1 MADSNQAQEAK
12 KRGNTHFKAKDF
24 EKAIAE
30 YTTAISLD
38 STDHTFFSNRSAC
51 YAKIG
56 DFAKS
61 LQDANKVIELK
72 PDFARGYSRKGFA
85 MEKLGRP
92 GEQVMECYKEGLD
105 NCPEDKQLIDA
116 FKRVMMTQRKGLV
129 SPQALQMALLDPE
142 INSWYQTDS
151 NFKNM
156 IDTCV
161 SGFPNQ
167 QQLMMWM
174 QDKKFMK
181 FLQTATGGPGGNMQA
196 DDVPAS
202 SPSKA
207 DPGKAA
213 PEPAKEPTPEPISP
227 EEQAEIDRKN
237 KAEIIK
243 KQGNEYYKKKDFD
256 KAIEFYK
263 QAQEVAPE
271 VPAYLLNQAAALMM
285 KGDLDSCETMCLE
298 AIKVSRKHLCDYT
311 WDAKAYNRL
320 ATVAEK
326 RGDFEQAVK
335 HLEFSLQE
343 ISDSKVRSRLKKMK
357 LALRKKKAQDLLN
370 PEEAL
375 EYKAK
380 ADDAFRSGKWKEA
393 IDLYQESIKRNPN
406 DPKVYNNRS
415 TALCKVMG
423 WDAALEDVAKAI
435 SLNDKWVKPYLR
447 KAKIEQALQQ
457 YHKALKTLK
466 IALNM
471 VEDEEIPKVRQAM
484 MELNMA
490 IQSANMN
497 RDSAATRQQ
506 RALEDPDIVSIL
518 QDPVIDGLLK
528 QAKAGDGA
536 ALQKAMRTDEIVRE
550 KMELLIA
557 AGIIQ

>member
-1 MADSNQAQEAK
+1 
-12 KRGNTHFKAKDF
+12 
-24 EKAIAE
+24 
-30 YTTAISLD
+30 
-38 STDHTFFSNRSAC
+38 
-51 YAKIG
+51 
-56 DFAKS
+56 
-61 LQDANKVIELK
+61 
-72 PDFARGYSRKGFA
+72 
-85 MEKLGRP
+85 
-92 GEQVMECYKEGLD
+92 
-105 NCPEDKQLIDA
+105 
-116 FKRVMMTQRKGLV
+116 
-129 SPQALQMALLDPE
+129 
-142 INSWYQTDS
+142 
-151 NFKNM
+151 
-156 IDTCV
+156 
-161 SGFPNQ
+161 
-167 QQLMMWM
+167 
-174 QDKKFMK
+174 MK

-196 DDVPAS
+196 EDVPAS

-227 EEQAEIDRKN
+227 EEQADIDRKN
-237 KAEIIK
+237 KAEDIK
-243 KQGNEYYKKKDFD
+243 KQGNEFYKKKDFD

-357 LALRKKKAQDLLN
+357 VALQKKKAQDLLN

-393 IDLYQESIKRNPN
+393 IDLYQESIRRNPN

>member
-1 MADSNQAQEAK
+1 
-12 KRGNTHFKAKDF
+12 
-24 EKAIAE
+24 
-30 YTTAISLD
+30 
-38 STDHTFFSNRSAC
+38 
-51 YAKIG
+51 
-56 DFAKS
+56 
-61 LQDANKVIELK
+61 
-72 PDFARGYSRKGFA
+72 
-85 MEKLGRP
+85 
-92 GEQVMECYKEGLD
+92 
-105 NCPEDKQLIDA
+105 
-116 FKRVMMTQRKGLV
+116 
-129 SPQALQMALLDPE
+129 
-142 INSWYQTDS
+142 
-151 NFKNM
+151 
-156 IDTCV
+156 
-161 SGFPNQ
+161 
-167 QQLMMWM
+167 
-174 QDKKFMK
+174 MK
-181 FLQTATGGPGGNMQA
+181 FLGTATGGPGGNMQR
-196 DDVPAS
+196 DDSPAS

-213 PEPAKEPTPEPISP
+213 PEPPKEPTPEPISP
-227 EEQAEIDRKN
+227 EEQAEIHRKN
-237 KAEIIK
+237 KAEIVK
-243 KQGNEYYKKKDFD
+243 KEGNEHYKAKKFE
-256 KAIEFYK
+256 KALECYK
-263 QAQEVAPE
+263 IAQEIAPE
-271 VPAYLLNQAAALMM
+271 VPAYLLNQAAVLMM
-285 KGDLDSCETMCLE
+285 TGDLDSCEKMCLD
-298 AIKVSRKHLCDYT
+298 AIKVSREHLCDYT

-326 RGDFEQAVK
+326 RGDLEQAVK

-357 LALRKKKAQDLLN
+357 LALQKKKAADLIN

-380 ADDAFRSGKWKEA
+380 ADDAFRGGKWKEA
-393 IDLYQESIKRNPN
+393 IDLYQESIKRNPK

-528 QAKAGDGA
+528 RAKSGDGA
-536 ALQKAMRTDEIVRE
+536 ALQKAMRTDEAVRE

>member
-1 MADSNQAQEAK
+1 MQRDDS
-12 KRGNTHFKAKDF
+12 
-24 EKAIAE
+24 
-30 YTTAISLD
+30 
-38 STDHTFFSNRSAC
+38 
-51 YAKIG
+51 
-56 DFAKS
+56 
-61 LQDANKVIELK
+61 
-72 PDFARGYSRKGFA
+72 
-85 MEKLGRP
+85 
-92 GEQVMECYKEGLD
+92 
-105 NCPEDKQLIDA
+105 PE
-116 FKRVMMTQRKGLV
+116 VHH
-129 SPQALQMALLDPE
+129 
-142 INSWYQTDS
+142 
-151 NFKNM
+151 
-156 IDTCV
+156 
-161 SGFPNQ
+161 
-167 QQLMMWM
+167 
-174 QDKKFMK
+174 
-181 FLQTATGGPGGNMQA
+181 
-196 DDVPAS
+196 PAS

-207 DPGKAA
+207 DPGKA
-213 PEPAKEPTPEPISP
+213 PEPPKEPTPEPLSP

-237 KAEIIK
+237 KAEDIK
-243 KQGNEYYKKKDFD
+243 KKGNEHYKKKEFD
-256 KAIEFYK
+256 KALEFYK
-263 QAQEVAPE
+263 QAQEIAPE
-271 VPAYLLNQAAALMM
+271 VPAYLLNQAAVLMM
-285 KGDLDSCETMCLE
+285 KGDLDSCETMCLD
-298 AIKVSRKHLCDYT
+298 AIKVSREHLCDYT

-326 RGDFEQAVK
+326 RGDLEQAVK

-343 ISDSKVRSRLKKMK
+343 ISDSKVRSRLKKIK
-357 LALRKKKAQDLLN
+357 VALQKKKAADLIN

-380 ADDAFRSGKWKEA
+380 GDDAFRSGKWKEA
-393 IDLYQESIKRNPN
+393 IDLYQESIKRNPK

-471 VEDEEIPKVRQAM
+471 VGEDEVPKVRQAM

-497 RDSAATRQQ
+497 RDTAQVRQQ

-528 QAKAGDGA
+528 RAKSGDGA
-536 ALQKAMRTDEIVRE
+536 ALQKAMRTDEMVRE